1 MPPARDELERVLAA
15 ARLLV
20 LDVDGTLTDGSVVW
34 IGDEQLQRFC
44 VHDGQGLAWLIEH
57 GVHVAWISG
66 RGCEATRRRAQ
77 ELGVRELHLAAG
89 PKGEVLAGVQ
99 ERLGVTPAQTI
110 AMGDDVPDLAM
121 AVGSAL
127 FVAPADARPELR
139 VRAGLITEA
148 RAGHG
153 AVRELCEAM
162 LRARGAWRQIVGEV
176 AD

>member
-1 MPPARDELERVLAA
+1 MPSARDELERVLAT

-34 IGDEQLQRFC
+34 IGGEQMQRFC

-57 GVHVAWISG
+57 DVHVAWISG

-77 ELGVRELHLAAG
+77 ELGVCELHLAAG
-89 PKGEVLAGVQ
+89 PKGQVLAEVQ

-121 AVGSAL
+121 AAGSAL
-127 FVAPADARPELR
+127 FVTPADARIELR
-139 VRAGLITEA
+139 LHAGLITEA

-153 AVRELCEAM
+153 AVRELCEAI
-162 LRARGAWRQIVGEV
+162 LRARGAWREIVGEV